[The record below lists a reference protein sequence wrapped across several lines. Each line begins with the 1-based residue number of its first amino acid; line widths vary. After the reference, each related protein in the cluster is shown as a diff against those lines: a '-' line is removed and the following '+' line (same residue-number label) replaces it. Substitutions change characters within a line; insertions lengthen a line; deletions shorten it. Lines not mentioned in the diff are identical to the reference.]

1 MADSKV
7 GWNDGL
13 LIVSL
18 MYMCVDIQYEWEG
31 FSSCKRPIHKW
42 LLLSYGLVVM
52 SRVVH
57 VSGALMSQSSQSE
70 SEFMLNLRQ
79 KSTVVRLL
87 LSLMWLVIL
96 PAFTIWSVVGTVWV
110 YEVMTC
116 TPECLPG
123 GAHFWFLIVWQA
135 LSYFWIIVHC
145 GLGLVAW
152 YLETRLRR
160 AEGDLRQLEDQDLL
174 SRWGQVSRLQS
185 YTSVPGLPG
194 AEGGLKAAEIAA
206 LPGLM
211 VVDTPMEDCPICLT
225 AIEPGENARQLTVC
239 GHTFHRSCI
248 DLWLYRRA
256 DCPLCKCEV
265 KPIQEETGLRRRGVE
280 VASWTV

>member
-1 MADSKV
+1 MSDSKV
-7 GWNDGL
+7 GWNDGV

-18 MYMCVDIQYEWEG
+18 MYMCIDIQYEWDG
-31 FSSCKRPIHKW
+31 FDSCKRPIHKW
-42 LLLSYGLVVM
+42 LLLSYGLVVL

-57 VSGALMSQSSQSE
+57 VAGALASQNE

-96 PAFTIWSVVGTVWV
+96 PAFTIWSMVGTAWVW
-110 YEVMTC
+110 EVMKH

-123 GAHFWFLIVWQA
+123 GAHFWFLIVWQG

-145 GLGLVAW
+145 GLGVVAW
-152 YLETRLRR
+152 YLERRLRR

-185 YTSVPGLPG
+185 YASVPGLPG
-194 AEGGLKAAEIAA
+194 SEGGLQAAEISA

-211 VVDTPMEDCPICLT
+211 VVETPMEDCPICLT
-225 AIEPGENARQLTVC
+225 ELCAGENARQLSVC

-256 DCPLCKCEV
+256 DCPLCKAEV
-265 KPIQEETGLRRRGVE
+265 KTSPAETQSLRRRGLE
-280 VASWTV
+280 AASWNV